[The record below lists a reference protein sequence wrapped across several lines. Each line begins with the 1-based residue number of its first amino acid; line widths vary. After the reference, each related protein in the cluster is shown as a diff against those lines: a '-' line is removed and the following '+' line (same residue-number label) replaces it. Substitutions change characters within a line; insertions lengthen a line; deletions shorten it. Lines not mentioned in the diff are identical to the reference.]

1 MSDVRAIVEFN
12 YILRIKI
19 YENDSNENITY
30 YSITI
35 VHDFI
40 EYSLIPRKI
49 TRMNIDESKG
59 DTHTTHT

>member
-19 YENDSNENITY
+19 YENDRNENITY

-40 EYSLIPRKI
+40 EYSLIPRKM

-59 DTHTTHT
+59 DAHTTHT

>member
-1 MSDVRAIVEFN
+1 MNDVRALVEFN

-19 YENDSNENITY
+19 YENDRNENITY
-30 YSITI
+30 YSIMI

-49 TRMNIDESKG
+49 T
-59 DTHTTHT
+59 